1 MKKIIYSMLLIFT
14 MLQVNAQDQP
24 QREQQ
29 PQRPGTGQRK
39 QFGKQGQGGPMD
51 RRGGG
56 PEAGKRIEMFK
67 IQFINKKLALTSEE
81 AEAFWPIYEDN
92 KKAMENILKT
102 KTSDEIVLQEALL
115 NAKKVYRNKLKPVL
129 KSDERVNEALKI
141 DREFLRKMKGEM
153 MRRRGGRN

>member
-1 MKKIIYSMLLIFT
+1 MKKIIYSTLLIFT
-14 MLQVNAQDQP
+14 MMQVNAQDQP
-24 QREQQ
+24 QRDQQ
-29 PQRPGTGQRK
+29 PQRQGMGQR
-39 QFGKQGQGGPMD
+39 QQLGGPEQGGPMG

-81 AEAFWPIYEDN
+81 AEAFWPVYEEN
-92 KKAMENILKT
+92 KKAMEQILKT

-115 NAKKVYRNKLKPVL
+115 NAKKAYKNKLKPVL

-153 MRRRGGRN
+153 IKRRGGRY

>member
-29 PQRPGTGQRK
+29 PQRPGSGQRK
-39 QFGKQGQGGPMD
+39 QFGKPGQGGPMD

-81 AEAFWPIYEDN
+81 AEAFWPVYEDN

-115 NAKKVYRNKLKPVL
+115 NAKKAYRNKLKPVL